1 VTRSN
6 RGCAAKV
13 DRSRK
18 FACSRRQFIAAL
30 STAGACHLLDPKAYS
45 AVADRKPIF
54 SDVTAEAGITWRQFN
69 GMSPDR
75 LLIETMGGGVGFFDC
90 DNDGW
95 LDLFLLNGGETP
107 RGKSEKP
114 LRNALYRNLGNGRF
128 VDVAQEAGVSE
139 VKTYGMG
146 VCIADFDNDGHQDI
160 FVTGFPQ
167 CTLYHNNGD
176 GTFTDVTADAG
187 LANAGRWASGAAW
200 FDYDRDG
207 RLDLVVLNYVHFSFA
222 GEAPKCEYG
231 NVRTYC
237 EQRAYTGMPLTLYHN
252 NGNGTFSDVSTASG
266 LDRVVGRALG
276 VVAVDIDGDGW
287 VDLFVS
293 RDASPNVL
301 LLNKHDGTFADA
313 SLDAEVAFDRD
324 GNAKAGMGVDA
335 GDCNGDGRLDLVVTN
350 FNYEFDSLF
359 LNRGSF
365 PFAAGAQ
372 SSHLAQITRPYVG
385 WGVHFLDY
393 DNDGALDLMI
403 VNGHVIEMIAS
414 LQPQVAYKEQP
425 LLLHNGGNAVFEDVS
440 ANGGPAFSRQYLARG
455 LAIGDWNNDGAP
467 DAIFTCIGDHPVLL
481 RNNRLV
487 ENSWLGVGLTGKQ
500 SPRDPIGARV
510 TLLLHDRKLVR
521 WLAGG
526 TSYLSSH
533 DKRLLFGLGK
543 LPAGTKFDI
552 HIDWP
557 SGVQQ
562 RVESLTINSYHQVTE
577 ASSVKSPGSAV

>member
-1 VTRSN
+1 
-6 RGCAAKV
+6 
-13 DRSRK
+13 
-18 FACSRRQFIAAL
+18 
-30 STAGACHLLDPKAYS
+30 
-45 AVADRKPIF
+45 
-54 SDVTAEAGITWRQFN
+54 
-69 GMSPDR
+69 MSPDR

-107 RGKSEKP
+107 RGKSDQP

-128 VDVAQEAGVSE
+128 VDVAGDAGLSE

-160 FVTGFPQ
+160 FVTGYPQ
-167 CTLYHNNGD
+167 CTLYHNNGN
-176 GTFTDVTADAG
+176 GTFTDVTLDAG
-187 LANAGRWASGAAW
+187 LLNAGRWASGAAW

-207 RLDLVVLNYVHFSFA
+207 YLDLVVCNYVQFSFQ
-222 GEAPKCEYG
+222 GEAPKCVYG

-237 EQRAYTGMPLTLYHN
+237 EQRAYAGMPLTLYHN
-252 NGNGTFSDVSTASG
+252 NRNGTFSDVSRASG
-266 LDRVVGRALG
+266 LDRFVGRALG
-276 VVAVDIDGDGW
+276 VVAMDLNDDGW

-293 RDASPNVL
+293 RDASPNL
-301 LLNKHDGTFADA
+301 LLVNKHDGTFTDTG
-313 SLDAEVAFDRD
+313 LEAEVAFDRD

-335 GDCNGDGRLDLVVTN
+335 GDVNGDGRPDLVVTN

-365 PFAAGAQ
+365 PFAAGTQ
-372 SSHLAQITRPYVG
+372 GSRLARVTRPYVG

-414 LQPQVAYKEQP
+414 LQPKVDYKEQP
-425 LLLHNGGNAVFEDVS
+425 LLLHNTGDAVFEDVS
-440 ANGGPAFSRQYLARG
+440 ASAGPAFSKQYLARG

-467 DAIFTCIGDHPVLL
+467 DAIFTCVGDHPVLL
-481 RNNRLV
+481 RNNGLSA
-487 ENSWLGVGLTGKQ
+487 NAWIGIGLTGRQ
-500 SPRDPIGARV
+500 SPRDPIGAKV
-510 TLLLHDRKLVR
+510 TLLFKDRKPVR
-521 WLAGG
+521 WLTGG

-543 LPAGTKFDI
+543 QAHGSKVDVQ
-552 HIDWP
+552 IDWP
-557 SGVQQ
+557 SGIRQV
-562 RVESLTINSYHQVTE
+562 VKSLTINSYHQLTE
-577 ASSVKSPGSAV
+577 SSSVSPA